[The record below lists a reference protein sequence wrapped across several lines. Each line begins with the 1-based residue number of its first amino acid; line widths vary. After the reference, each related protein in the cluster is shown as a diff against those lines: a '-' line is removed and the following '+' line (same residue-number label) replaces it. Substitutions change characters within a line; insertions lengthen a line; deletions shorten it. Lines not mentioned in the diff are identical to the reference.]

1 MSTATADAST
11 AAPAGK
17 GKKKLMII
25 IVAVLLVLGL
35 AGGGAMVMMKKKS
48 ADAEESADGEER
60 APTKAHATPDKS
72 HPPTYVALDPF
83 TVNLADK
90 DSERY
95 AQVAVTL
102 EVDDPKFAEQM
113 KGYMPSI
120 RNAILLILAHK
131 SSAELLELAGKKALA
146 AEIMREAVRPM
157 GIEIEPEDAEADD
170 EDSGAKKK
178 KKKKKAAVHNPVT
191 HVHFANFIIQ

>member
-1 MSTATADAST
+1 MSAATADAS

-17 GKKKLMII
+17 GKKKLIVI
-25 IVAVLLVLGL
+25 IVAALLVLGL
-35 AGGGAMVMMKKKS
+35 AGGGAMVMMKKKA
-48 ADAEESADGEER
+48 ADTEESAEGD
-60 APTKAHATPDKS
+60 APAPKAHALPDKS

-90 DSERY
+90 DTERY

-131 SSAELLELAGKKALA
+131 SSADLLELAGKQALA

-157 GIEIEPEDAEADD
+157 GIEIDPEEEDAEAA
-170 EDSGAKKK
+170 DSGSKKK
-178 KKKKKAAVHNPVT
+178 KKKRRPAVHNPVT